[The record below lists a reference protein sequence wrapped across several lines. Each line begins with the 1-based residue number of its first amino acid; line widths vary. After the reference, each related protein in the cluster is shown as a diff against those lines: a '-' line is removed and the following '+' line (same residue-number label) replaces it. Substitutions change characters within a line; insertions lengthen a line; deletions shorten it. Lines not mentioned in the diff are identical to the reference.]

1 MEYQMTDVGRKK
13 VERFLSELK
22 AKRKE
27 ILDAGLDTIDETPE
41 LPTVQDIFD
50 DLMDDVPDDYGEV
63 MNGWYVTDHYDS
75 DYPICLKLG
84 VDFKEVQSE
93 TV

>member
-1 MEYQMTDVGRKK
+1 MTYQITDVGREKI
-13 VERFLSELK
+13 EHFLSELK

-41 LPTVQDIFD
+41 LPTVEDVFD
-50 DLMDDVPDDYGEV
+50 DLMDDVPDDDGEV
-63 MNGWYVTDHYDS
+63 MNCWFVTDHYDS

-84 VDFKEVQSE
+84 VDFKEV
-93 TV
+93 